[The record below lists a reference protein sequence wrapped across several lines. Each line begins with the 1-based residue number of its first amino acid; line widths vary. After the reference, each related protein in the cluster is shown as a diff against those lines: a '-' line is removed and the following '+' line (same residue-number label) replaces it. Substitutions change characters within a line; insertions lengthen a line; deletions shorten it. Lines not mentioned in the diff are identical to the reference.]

1 MDKKVA
7 LVILDGWGKGTDNSV
22 SAISQANTPVM
33 DGLYKKYPNAELVTF
48 GGQVGLP
55 EGQIGNS
62 EVGHMNLG
70 AGRVVYQELARINKA
85 IKDGDLK
92 DNEVFQSMIAH
103 AKSHTK
109 KVHLLGLVSD
119 GGVHSSIEHLL
130 GICDLL
136 NKETDIEVYI
146 HVFTDGRDT
155 PPGSGK
161 SFVER
166 LHNHIDGTNA
176 RIATIVGRFFAMD
189 RDNRWERISKA
200 YNLLVRGI
208 GNHSVDAMSG
218 IQASYDAGI
227 NDEFIEPIIVGKPAM
242 IEEQDAVYFINFRT
256 DRPREL
262 SQVLTQIDMPDHD
275 MHKLNLHY
283 VTMTSYDSTFKGVRV
298 VFTKDNI
305 KQTIGEVLSQAGK
318 TQLRIA
324 ETEKYPHVTFFFNGG
339 EEMPYPG
346 EERIVIPSP
355 KVKTYD
361 LKPEMSAKEV
371 TQAAINHIN
380 DKAPD
385 FICLNYAN
393 ADMVGH
399 TGIMTAAIASVE
411 SVDTCLGELVT
422 AATGKGYELIIIADH
437 GNADIMS
444 YPDGSPHTAHTL
456 SMVPIVMVTSRKD
469 IQIKDGKLGD
479 IAPTILTLL
488 EVGIPEEMSGEV
500 IINESR

>member
-7 LVILDGWGKGTDNSV
+7 LIILDGWGKGTDDSV
-22 SAISQANTPVM
+22 SAISQANTPTM
-33 DGLYKKYPNAELVTF
+33 DGLYEKYPNAELVTF
-48 GGQVGLP
+48 GEQVGLP

-85 IKDGDLK
+85 IKEGDLNN
-92 DNEVFQSMIAH
+92 NEVFQGMISH
-103 AKSHTK
+103 AKSNTK
-109 KVHLLGLVSD
+109 RIHLMGLVSD

-136 NKETDIEVYI
+136 KTEDVEVFI

-155 PPGSGK
+155 PPDSAK
-161 SFVER
+161 AFVKR
-166 LHNHIDGTNA
+166 LHDHIDGSNA
-176 RIATIVGRFFAMD
+176 SIATVVGRFYAMD
-189 RDNRWERISKA
+189 RDNRWERVSKA

-208 GNHSVDAMSG
+208 GNHYTNAMSG

-227 NDEFIEPIIVGKPAM
+227 KDEFIEPIIVGKPEM
-242 IEEQDAVYFINFRT
+242 IEEQDAVFFINFRT

-262 SQVLTQIDMPDHD
+262 TRVLTQNDMSDHG

-283 VTMTSYDSTFKGVRV
+283 VTMTRYDSTFEDVHV
-298 VFTKDNI
+298 VFTKDNL
-305 KQTIGEVLSQAGK
+305 KQTIGEVLAQAGK

-339 EEMPYPG
+339 EEQPYTG
-346 EERIVIPSP
+346 EGRIVIPSP

-361 LKPEMSAKEV
+361 LQPEMSAKEV
-371 TQAAINHIN
+371 TEAAIGYIEETH
-380 DKAPD
+380 PD
-385 FICLNYAN
+385 FICLNFAN
-393 ADMVGH
+393 TDMVGH
-399 TGIMTAAIASVE
+399 TGIMSAAIASAE
-411 SVDTCLGELVT
+411 AVDTCLGRLVK
-422 AATGKGYELIIIADH
+422 AATADGYEMIIIADH

-456 SMVPIVMVTSRKD
+456 SKVPIIVVTDKADFKVR
-469 IQIKDGKLGD
+469 DGKLGD
-479 IAPTILTLL
+479 IAPTILSMMG
-488 EVGIPEEMSGEV
+488 VDIPEEMTGE
-500 IINESR
+500 ILIG

>member
-1 MDKKVA
+1 MPITNQKVA
-7 LVILDGWGKGTDNSV
+7 LVILDGWGKGADDSV
-22 SAISQANTPVM
+22 SAISQANTPTM
-33 DGLYKKYPNAELVTF
+33 DGLYEKYPNAELVTF
-48 GGQVGLP
+48 GEKVGLP

-85 IKDGDLK
+85 VKEGELNN
-92 DNEVFQSMIAH
+92 NEVFQGMISH

-109 KVHLLGLVSD
+109 RIHLMGLVSD

-136 NKETDIEVYI
+136 KNEEVEVYI

-155 PPGSGK
+155 PPGSAK
-161 SFVER
+161 TFVKK
-166 LHNHIDGTNA
+166 LHDHIEGSNA
-176 RIATIVGRFFAMD
+176 RIATIIGRFYAMD

-208 GNHSVDAMSG
+208 GDHFVDAMSG

-227 NDEFIEPIIVGKPAM
+227 NDEFVEPIVVGKPEM
-242 IEEQDAVYFINFRT
+242 MEEQDAVYFINFRT

-262 SQVLTQIDMPDHD
+262 TRVLTQDDMPDHG

-283 VTMTSYDSTFKGVRV
+283 VTMTSYDSTFKGVHV
-298 VFTKDNI
+298 VFTKDNL

-339 EEMPYPG
+339 EEEPYKG
-346 EERIVIPSP
+346 EGRIVIPSP

-361 LKPEMSAKEV
+361 LQPEMSANEV
-371 TQAAINHIN
+371 TESAIKYIQETH
-380 DKAPD
+380 PD

-393 ADMVGH
+393 TDMVGH
-399 TGIMTAAIASVE
+399 TGIMSAAIASAE
-411 SVDTCLGELVT
+411 AVDTCVGKLVE
-422 AATGKGYELIIIADH
+422 AATADGYEMIIIADH

-456 SMVPIVMVTSRKD
+456 SMVPMIVVTDRLD
-469 IQIKDGKLGD
+469 IKVKDGKLGD
-479 IAPTILTLL
+479 IAPTILSM
-488 EVGIPEEMSGEV
+488 VGVDIPKEMTGDV
-500 IINESR
+500 LIG

>member
-7 LVILDGWGKGTDNSV
+7 LIILDGWGKGMDDSV
-22 SAISQANTPVM
+22 SAISQANTPTM
-33 DGLYKKYPNAELVTF
+33 DGLYEKYPNAELVTF
-48 GGQVGLP
+48 GEQVGLP

-85 IKDGDLK
+85 IKEGDLNN
-92 DNEVFQSMIAH
+92 NEVFQGMISH
-103 AKSHTK
+103 AKGNTK
-109 KVHLLGLVSD
+109 RIHLMGLVSD

-136 NKETDIEVYI
+136 KTEDVEVFI

-155 PPGSGK
+155 PPDSAK
-161 SFVER
+161 AFVKR
-166 LHNHIDGTNA
+166 LHDHIDGSNA
-176 RIATIVGRFFAMD
+176 RIATVVGRFYAMD

-208 GNHSVDAMSG
+208 GDHYTNAISG

-227 NDEFIEPIIVGKPAM
+227 KDEFIEPIIVGKPEM
-242 IEEQDAVYFINFRT
+242 IEEQDAVFFINFRT

-262 SQVLTQIDMPDHD
+262 TRVLTQNDMSDHG

-283 VTMTSYDSTFKGVRV
+283 VTMTNYDSTFEDVHV
-298 VFTKDNI
+298 VFTKDNL
-305 KQTIGEVLSQAGK
+305 KQTIGEVLAQAGK

-339 EEMPYPG
+339 EEQPYTG
-346 EERIVIPSP
+346 EGRIVIPSP

-361 LKPEMSAKEV
+361 LQPEMSAKEV
-371 TQAAINHIN
+371 TEAAIGYIEETH
-380 DKAPD
+380 PD
-385 FICLNYAN
+385 FICLNFAN
-393 ADMVGH
+393 TDMVGH
-399 TGIMTAAIASVE
+399 TGIMSAAIAAAE
-411 SVDTCLGELVT
+411 AVDTCLGRLVAVAT
-422 AATGKGYELIIIADH
+422 ADGYEMIIIADH

-456 SMVPIVMVTSRKD
+456 SKVPIIVVTDKADVKVR
-469 IQIKDGKLGD
+469 DGKLGD
-479 IAPTILTLL
+479 IAPTILSMMG
-488 EVGIPEEMSGEV
+488 VDIPEEMTGE
-500 IINESR
+500 ILIG